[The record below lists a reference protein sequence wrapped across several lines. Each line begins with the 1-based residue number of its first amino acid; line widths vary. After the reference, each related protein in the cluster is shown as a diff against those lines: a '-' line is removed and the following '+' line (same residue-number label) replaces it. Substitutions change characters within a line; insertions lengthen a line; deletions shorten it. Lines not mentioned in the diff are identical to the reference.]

1 VKQSKERGRRKERE
15 APTCGVGSSAIQE
28 KKKKEKERWAA
39 AEEGEVGRWAAGLKG
54 KVSFLFFLF
63 QTLLK
68 IKLFN

>member
-54 KVSFLFFLF
+54 KVSFLFFPF
-63 QTLLK
+63 SNSFKNQT
-68 IKLFN
+68 F